1 MPCAARKSGWM
12 HSMVLKMYSGVRIMM
27 VTFIRVMSGYGSGQR
42 RHEGMPPYDAQ
53 FRRT

>member
-1 MPCAARKSGWM
+1 
-12 HSMVLKMYSGVRIMM
+12 MVLKMYSGVRIKV